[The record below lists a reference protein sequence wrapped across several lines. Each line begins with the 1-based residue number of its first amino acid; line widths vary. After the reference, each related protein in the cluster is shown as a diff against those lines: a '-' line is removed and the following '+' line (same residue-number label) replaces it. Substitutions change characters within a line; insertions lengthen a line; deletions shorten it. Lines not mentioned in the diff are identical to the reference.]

1 MPCIRTTGMEQQPI
15 VARCIVEILGAP
27 KEYIV
32 KMLREHVEKVKQEGV
47 DIQIEKYAEPVPQD
61 KLFTQ
66 FAELQIAFKNL
77 RQLLD
82 FCFDSMPSTVEI
94 MSPEKLSL
102 DMAVFED
109 FINDFQGKLHHTD
122 MMFNG
127 LQSQKQILDKNA
139 INVLHNFIK
148 FACKAKPQSLDDL
161 SKLLGIEAKDLTAFI
176 ESLVD
181 KGELEKEGQV
191 FVA

>member
-1 MPCIRTTGMEQQPI
+1 MEQQPI

-32 KMLREHVEKVKQEGV
+32 KALRDHIEKVKQEGLDV
-47 DIQIEKYAEPVPQD
+47 QIEKYAEPVPQD

-66 FAELQIAFKNL
+66 FVELQIAFKSL
-77 RQLLD
+77 KELLD

-94 MSPEKLSL
+94 MSPEKLSI
-102 DMAVFED
+102 DMAVFEN

-122 MMFNG
+122 MMLKG
-127 LQSQKQILDKNA
+127 LQAQKQILDKNA

-161 SKLLGIEAKDLTAFI
+161 SKLLGIEAKDLTVFI
-176 ESLVD
+176 ESLVE

-191 FVA
+191 FVAHG

>member
-1 MPCIRTTGMEQQPI
+1 MEQQPI

-27 KEYIV
+27 QEFIV
-32 KMLREHVEKVKQEGV
+32 KSLRDHVDKVRQEGV

-66 FAELQIAFKNL
+66 FVELQIAFKDL
-77 RQLLD
+77 KQLLD

-122 MMFNG
+122 MMLKG
-127 LQSQKQILDKNA
+127 MQAQKQILDKNA

-148 FACKAKPQSLDDL
+148 FACKTKSQSLDDL
-161 SKLLGIEAKDLTAFI
+161 SGLLGIDANDLTVFV
-176 ESLVD
+176 ESLVK
-181 KGELEKEGQV
+181 KGELEKEGPV
-191 FVA
+191 FVTHG

>member
-1 MPCIRTTGMEQQPI
+1 MEQQPI

-66 FAELQIAFKNL
+66 FVELQIAFKNL

-102 DMAVFED
+102 DMSVFED

-122 MMFNG
+122 MMLKG
-127 LQSQKQILDKNA
+127 LQAQKQILDKNA

-148 FACKAKPQSLDDL
+148 FACRTKPHSLDDL
-161 SKLLGIEAKDLTAFI
+161 ASLLGIEAKDLTVFI
-176 ESLVD
+176 DSLVK

-191 FVA
+191 FVTHG